1 MKNTINILK
10 IIVILLPVL
19 AFLSYYNIRMEKE
32 RFKPHLYTL
41 TGGKVL
47 VTELTGDP
55 DITLD
60 TAGTTLYNVGRKL
73 KLSPSYIAAR
83 HLAWNQ
89 RDTIPRENWVVHYS
103 RMVPETATHITGLQ
117 DSANVKIYF
126 DRREKTQIA
135 QILHVGHYDDIPK
148 SLSKLRQFID
158 KKGYRLSGFYE
169 EVYLIFE
176 HIESDPHKYETL
188 LRYQIAK

>member
-1 MKNTINILK
+1 MKNTITFLK
-10 IIVILLPVL
+10 TIVILLPVMT
-19 AFLSYYNIRMEKE
+19 FLIYYNMRMEKE
-32 RFKPHLYTL
+32 RFKPHINTL
-41 TGGKVL
+41 PGGKVL
-47 VTELTGDP
+47 VTEVVGDP

-83 HLAWNQ
+83 HLTWNQ

-103 RMVPETATHITGLQ
+103 RMVPETATSLANLQ
-117 DSANVKIYF
+117 DTANVKIYF
-126 DRREKTQIA
+126 DRREKTKIA

-148 SLSKLRQFID
+148 SLMELRQFID
-158 KKGYRLSGFYE
+158 NKGYRLSGFYE

-176 HIESDPHKYETL
+176 HIESNPHKYETL